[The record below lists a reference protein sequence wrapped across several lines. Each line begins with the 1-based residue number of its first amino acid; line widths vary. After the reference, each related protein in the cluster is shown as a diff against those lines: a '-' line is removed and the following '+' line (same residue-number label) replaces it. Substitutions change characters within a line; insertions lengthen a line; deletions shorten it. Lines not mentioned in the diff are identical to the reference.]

1 MEIGRYHQFKFPVTI
16 LGKGTPPIEFEIIGD
31 LPQGLMFNSE
41 TRILSGTPVELLD
54 EQEFRY
60 RATDSQGPTPRI
72 AEMIFNLAVVAR
84 FMWNPSSP
92 NAFGIEDTTWA
103 YLAMDTEEVLLELP
117 QATGGRPDY
126 IYEILDEEGNEATL
140 PEGVTLDLTD
150 FTLSGTPTA
159 LYESQILTWRVT
171 DDQPEWQW
179 DELQGGPRELRYDFQ
194 LTVVP
199 DGIPGPPLN
208 LREIPLS
215 SSDDPTTQRR
225 IAWDEPELL
234 AESVLFYE
242 VKRGFAGTD
251 VEDSTREIVTLGQ
264 EYLMENLLPNIGYTV
279 WVRACSGGTLNEDC
293 GPWASLDLITDQTD
307 TTPMFIDYESPY
319 FITAIQGVAE
329 TFELPQASGGNLPLV
344 YTVTFPTSQ
353 ITGIEVDEGEQK
365 LIVLDVVEV
374 GTYPMVWFV
383 RDLDQDT
390 SSITI
395 IVEVIELPEDETPR
409 FQNLTERF
417 EVVNGIGGTFDL
429 PVATGG
435 NPPLVYSFSFPGSQI
450 PGISANET
458 ARTLS
463 IAPSVS
469 HGIYTALWTV
479 TDTDVG
485 PNLPSESETVTLT
498 IEVMASP
505 LNFITNQPPIQM
517 YVGIQYDEPLV
528 SAGGGTE
535 PITYSLTPS
544 LPPNLFYDATNNRI
558 NGTPLAVGN
567 VYNGTLTAT
576 SGNETVTLPITI
588 TILDEIGTP
597 GLVRLL
603 FGSSGMAQGGIR
615 ASWLEPNN
623 AIEAEI
629 TGYRIEY
636 RLDQSGTSFLFGGT
650 GPSLSWSYSDLI
662 PGQRYVIRVQ
672 AINPAESGPWS
683 ETTAIAQVDTSP
695 SFPSDQSE
703 TATIGTP
710 FNFLRPNATGG
721 NLPLTYTLFLSPS
734 VAGLTITNFNI
745 TGTPTGSAD
754 SYDII
759 WIVTDSD
766 GDTDSFTLNLTVIEE
781 DVSPSFP
788 SDQSRTATVGT
799 SFSYTRP
806 NATSGND
813 PLTYALF
820 SGINIPGLSIGST
833 GITGTPTGSADS
845 YDIIW
850 IVTDSDG
857 DTDSFTLS
865 LTVEVQDLS
874 PSFPSDQSRTATV
887 GTSFSYTRPNATS
900 GNDPLT
906 YALFSGINIPG
917 LSISSTGITGTPTGS
932 ADSYDIIWIV
942 TDSDGDTD
950 TFTLDLTVTDQ
961 DLSPSFPS
969 DQSRTATIGTPFN
982 FLRPNATD
990 GNPPLIYTLFLSPS
1004 VAGLTITNFN
1014 ITGTPT
1020 GSADSYDIIWIVTD
1034 SDGDTD
1040 SFTLSLTVAGTG
1052 PPNEDPTVSVTGG
1065 GTVNGGSNN
1074 AVNASASDQ
1083 DGTISSYSWSSTGGT
1098 VNGSGANVIWIAPSA
1113 QTNDRSY
1120 TVSCTVT
1127 DNEGGT
1133 DSDSTTFTVRAIAV
1147 SNIDPTV
1154 NVSGGG
1160 RVSGGSNNSV
1170 SASASDQDGTIS
1182 SYSWSSS
1189 GGSVNG
1195 SGSSVIWIA
1204 PSAQTNDRSYSVS
1217 CTVTDNEGGTDSDST
1232 SFTVTGVG
1240 QPNIDPTVN
1249 VSGGGRVSGG
1259 SNNSVS
1265 ASASD
1270 QDGTISSYS
1279 WSSSGGSVNGSG
1291 SSVIWIAPSAQT
1303 NDRSYSVSCT
1313 VTDNEGGTDSDSTSF
1328 TVTGVGQ
1335 PNIDPTVNVSGGG
1348 RVSGGSNNSV
1358 SASASDQ
1365 DGTISSYSWS
1375 SSGGSVNG
1383 SGSSVIWI
1391 APSAQTND
1399 RSYSVSCTVT
1409 DNEGG
1414 TDSDSTSFT
1423 VTGVGQPNIDPT
1435 VNVSG
1440 GGRVS
1445 GGSNNSVS
1453 ASASDQD
1460 GTISSYSWSSS
1471 GGSVNGSGS
1480 SVIWIAP
1487 SAQTNDRSYSVSCT
1501 VTDNEGGTDSDST
1514 SFTVTGVG
1522 QPAQDPSFP
1531 SDQSSTAT
1539 IGFLFLYSRP
1549 NATGGNPPLNYS
1561 LLSPP
1566 SIPGLNISD
1575 GGISGLP
1582 SAGSGGNYS
1591 IRWRVTDSDGD
1602 SDTFTLSLFVNDPS

>member
-72 AEMIFNLAVVAR
+72 AEMLFNLAVVAP
-84 FMWNPSSP
+84 FMWNPSFP

-126 IYEILDEEGNEATL
+126 IYEMLDEEGNEATL

-150 FTLSGTPTA
+150 LTLSGTPTA

-199 DGIPGPPLN
+199 DGIPGPPIN

-429 PVATGG
+429 PIATGG
-435 NPPLVYSFSFPGSQI
+435 NEPLVYSFSFPGSGI
-450 PGISANET
+450 VPGISANET
-458 ARTLS
+458 TRILS

-469 HGIYTALWTV
+469 HGIYTALWTA

-505 LNFITNQPPIQM
+505 LSFVTSQPPIQF
-517 YVGIQYDEPLV
+517 YVGIQYDYPLA

-544 LPPNLFYDATNNRI
+544 LPPDLSYDATNNRI

-576 SGNETVTLPITI
+576 SGSETATLPITI
-588 TILDEIGTP
+588 TILDEIETP

-603 FGSSGMAQGGIR
+603 FGSSGTTRGEIR
-615 ASWLEPNN
+615 ASWLEPEN

-662 PGQRYVIRVQ
+662 PGQRYTIRVQ

-683 ETTAIAQVDTSP
+683 ETTAIAQVGTSP
-695 SFPSDQSE
+695 VFPADQSQ
-703 TATIGTP
+703 
-710 FNFLRPNATGG
+710 NATVGTFYQFNRPSASGG
-721 NLPLTYTLFLSPS
+721 NSPLSYALASGSPS
-734 VAGLTITNFNI
+734 IPGLSVSSTGI

-754 SYDII
+754 SYSIT

-766 GDTDSFTLNLTVIEE
+766 GDTDSFTLNLTVT
-781 DVSPSFP
+781 DQDLSPVFP
-788 SDQSRTATVGT
+788 ADQSQNATVGT
-799 SFSYTRP
+799 FYQFNRP
-806 NATSGND
+806 SASGGNS
-813 PLTYALF
+813 PLSYALA
-820 SGINIPGLSIGST
+820 SGSPSIPGLS
-833 GITGTPTGSADS
+833 
-845 YDIIW
+845 
-850 IVTDSDG
+850 V
-857 DTDSFTLS
+857 
-865 LTVEVQDLS
+865 
-874 PSFPSDQSRTATV
+874 
-887 GTSFSYTRPNATS
+887 
-900 GNDPLT
+900 
-906 YALFSGINIPG
+906 
-917 LSISSTGITGTPTGS
+917 SSTGITGTPTGS
-932 ADSYDIIWIV
+932 ADSY
-942 TDSDGDTD
+942 S
-950 TFTLDLTVTDQ
+950 
-961 DLSPSFPS
+961 
-969 DQSRTATIGTPFN
+969 
-982 FLRPNATD
+982 
-990 GNPPLIYTLFLSPS
+990 
-1004 VAGLTITNFN
+1004 IT
-1014 ITGTPT
+1014 
-1020 GSADSYDIIWIVTD
+1020 WIVTD

-1040 SFTLSLTVAGTG
+1040 SFTLNL
-1052 PPNEDPTVSVTGG
+1052 
-1065 GTVNGGSNN
+1065 
-1074 AVNASASDQ
+1074 
-1083 DGTISSYSWSSTGGT
+1083 
-1098 VNGSGANVIWIAPSA
+1098 
-1113 QTNDRSY
+1113 
-1120 TVSCTVT
+1120 TVT
-1127 DNEGGT
+1127 DQDLSPVFPADQSQNATVGT
-1133 DSDSTTFTVRAIAV
+1133 FYQFNRPSA
-1147 SNIDPTV
+1147 
-1154 NVSGGG
+1154 SGG
-1160 RVSGGSNNSV
+1160 NSPL
-1170 SASASDQDGTIS
+1170 
-1182 SYSWSSS
+1182 SYALA
-1189 GGSVNG
+1189 
-1195 SGSSVIWIA
+1195 SGS
-1204 PSAQTNDRSYSVS
+1204 
-1217 CTVTDNEGGTDSDST
+1217 
-1232 SFTVTGVG
+1232 
-1240 QPNIDPTVN
+1240 
-1249 VSGGGRVSGG
+1249 
-1259 SNNSVS
+1259 
-1265 ASASD
+1265 
-1270 QDGTISSYS
+1270 
-1279 WSSSGGSVNGSG
+1279 
-1291 SSVIWIAPSAQT
+1291 
-1303 NDRSYSVSCT
+1303 
-1313 VTDNEGGTDSDSTSF
+1313 
-1328 TVTGVGQ
+1328 
-1335 PNIDPTVNVSGGG
+1335 
-1348 RVSGGSNNSV
+1348 
-1358 SASASDQ
+1358 
-1365 DGTISSYSWS
+1365 
-1375 SSGGSVNG
+1375 
-1383 SGSSVIWI
+1383 
-1391 APSAQTND
+1391 
-1399 RSYSVSCTVT
+1399 
-1409 DNEGG
+1409 
-1414 TDSDSTSFT
+1414 
-1423 VTGVGQPNIDPT
+1423 
-1435 VNVSG
+1435 
-1440 GGRVS
+1440 
-1445 GGSNNSVS
+1445 
-1453 ASASDQD
+1453 
-1460 GTISSYSWSSS
+1460 
-1471 GGSVNGSGS
+1471 
-1480 SVIWIAP
+1480 
-1487 SAQTNDRSYSVSCT
+1487 
-1501 VTDNEGGTDSDST
+1501 
-1514 SFTVTGVG
+1514 
-1522 QPAQDPSFP
+1522 
-1531 SDQSSTAT
+1531 
-1539 IGFLFLYSRP
+1539 
-1549 NATGGNPPLNYS
+1549 
-1561 LLSPP
+1561 P
-1566 SIPGLNISD
+1566 SIPGLSVSST
-1575 GGISGLP
+1575 GITGTP
-1582 SAGSGGNYS
+1582 TGSADSYS
-1591 IRWRVTDSDGD
+1591 ITWIVTDSDGD
-1602 SDTFTLSLFVNDPS
+1602 TDSFTLNLTVTDQDLSPVFPADQSQNATVASELFTNSIVLVLRAATVH